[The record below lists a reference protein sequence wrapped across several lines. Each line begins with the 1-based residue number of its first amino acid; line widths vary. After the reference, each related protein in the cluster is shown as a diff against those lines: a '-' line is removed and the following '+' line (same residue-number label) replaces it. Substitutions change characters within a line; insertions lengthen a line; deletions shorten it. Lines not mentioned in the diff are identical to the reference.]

1 MSQSE
6 KLYRANQITRPK
18 KTLKKN
24 QKPLCVWFT
33 GLSGSGKSTLI
44 NALNIHLLKKGFHT
58 YVLDGDSLR
67 KGLCSDL
74 DFSMT
79 GRDEN
84 LRRAAEV
91 AKLMLDAGLIVLAG
105 FISPSLDQRTKIRKL
120 FNCHEFIEVYVSTS
134 LDVCEKRDVKGLY
147 IKARRGDIK
156 YFTGI
161 DSIYEVPQSSEITID
176 TEGVSIEAS
185 LKELIRKLKL

>member
-91 AKLMLDAGLIVLAG
+91 AKLLLDAGLIVLAG

>member
-24 QKPLCVWFT
+24 QNPLCVWFT

-44 NALNIHLLKKGFHT
+44 NALNIHLLKKDFHT

-67 KGLCSDL
+67 NGLCRDL

-105 FISPSLDQRTKIRKL
+105 FISPTLDQRTKIRKL
-120 FNCHEFIEVYVSTS
+120 FNCDEFIEVYVSTS

-156 YFTGI
+156 DFTGV
-161 DSIYEVPQSSEITID
+161 DSIYEAPQSSEITID
-176 TEGVSIEAS
+176 TEGVSIEVS